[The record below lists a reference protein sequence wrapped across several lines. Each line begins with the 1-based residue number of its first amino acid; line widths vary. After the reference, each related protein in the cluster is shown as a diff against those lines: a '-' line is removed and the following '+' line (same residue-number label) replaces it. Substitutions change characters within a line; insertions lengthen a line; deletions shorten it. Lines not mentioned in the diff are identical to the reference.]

1 MLTSERLCREKSQ
14 HQNLWLDHTPGRE
27 ERRGGE
33 KGKRSR
39 ERKGCDREGIKGR
52 KRRKKKGERG

>member
-27 ERRGGE
+27 ERRGREVGRE
-33 KGKRSR
+33 KVVIGR
-39 ERKGCDREGIKGR
+39 EL
-52 KRRKKKGERG
+52 KGERGGRRRERGNE